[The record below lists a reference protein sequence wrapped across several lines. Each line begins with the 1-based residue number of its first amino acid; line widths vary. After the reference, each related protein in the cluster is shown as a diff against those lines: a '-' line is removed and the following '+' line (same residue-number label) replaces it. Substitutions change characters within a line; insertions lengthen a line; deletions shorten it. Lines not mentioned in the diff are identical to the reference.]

1 MKRALVV
8 VVAALAACKGKS
20 APAPATGSA
29 AGAAKLTETTKP
41 SSSADMVDHA
51 VTKVDGPAVAP
62 VVTSSITF
70 VVPKDAT
77 WWAEMAFP
85 CYAAAIN
92 LQPGN
97 SAATPFTQLS
107 PTVEPAMSAAGID
120 LEHDIAAI
128 GAWGTADEPSFYI
141 ALDFRQ
147 PDKLRAMLEALAP
160 GAPLKEISKTH
171 YVMTAP
177 GAAGQR
183 EIHVQLYPIAW
194 PAKVPGDRW
203 SADLAKATHVLFL
216 GGMFGKGTS
225 MDPVAAL
232 ADAASA
238 AAKVKDAEGVLA
250 DAHGRCVTGFVA
262 AHDFQPGYKLDK
274 ARFGFAAPE
283 GKGDPLTNLLGSTR
297 TLDLSVELT
306 LSPAPTEQ
314 VVNTWIDQAKDFVST
329 SVAPVKAQFAGQ
341 GPAVDVLFDL
351 AGVLGDKGFRHTL
364 KDKTLTLSWRTD
376 RIPQS
381 DLTQYESRLE
391 AAMPGLAH

>member
-8 VVAALAACKGKS
+8 VVAALAACKGKP
-20 APAPATGSA
+20 APAPSTGSA
-29 AGAAKLTETTKP
+29 AGSAKAVETLSAP
-41 SSSADMVDHA
+41 SVALVDHA
-51 VTKVDGPAVAP
+51 VTKVDGPAVTP
-62 VVTSSITF
+62 VVTGSITF

-97 SAATPFTQLS
+97 SVATPFTQLS
-107 PTVEPAMSAAGID
+107 PTVEPAMAAAGID

-141 ALDFRQ
+141 ALSFRS

-160 GAPLKEISKTH
+160 GAPLKEVSKTH

-183 EIHVQLYPIAW
+183 EIHLQLYPIAW

-203 SADLAKATHVLFL
+203 SADLAKATHVLFIT
-216 GGMFGKGTS
+216 GMFGKGTS

-232 ADAASA
+232 ADATSA
-238 AAKVKDAEGVLA
+238 PAKVKDAEGVLT
-250 DAHGRCVTGFVA
+250 DARGRCVTGTVGP
-262 AHDFQPGYKLDK
+262 HDFQPGYKLDK

-283 GKGDPLTNLLGSTR
+283 GKGDPLTNLLGSKR
-297 TLDLSVELT
+297 TLELVVELT

-314 VVNTWIDQAKDFVST
+314 VVNGWIDQAKAFVSST
-329 SVAPVKAQFAGQ
+329 LAPVQAQFAGQ

-364 KDKTLTLSWRTD
+364 KDKTLTLTWRTD